1 MRLAIIATTGHNI
14 TSQDNGCCRVSMLRS
29 LSGKERDIYDR
40 VCAYIDRYATPALR
54 HEAEVGEYIFGG
66 VESRRFIKG
75 FAANGWLVPH
85 WPEAYGGLGATA
97 VLSYSIRDAMSRA
110 GIPHSF
116 CAAHMAGDVLIKH
129 GSQYLREHF
138 LARIARGEIEFAV
151 GYSEPG
157 AGSDLLA
164 LRMKAEDCGDHYLVN
179 GQKVFNTHAHQAE
192 YHWLAVRTDPDAPN
206 HKAISILLVDLDQ
219 PGITVRPMITIAG
232 SRTNEVFYEDV
243 RVPKERLVGEVNKGL
258 TYILG
263 QLARERLF
271 PPGQHFR
278 HFESIIRTIKGMPD
292 STMYRQRLAQS
303 RIELEASRL
312 LFERC
317 AILMD
322 QGKEADLESSLQK
335 LFMSDCAQKMSR
347 LGLDVVGSAGFGPPR
362 AEDHDVPVNAV
373 TKQLANVVL
382 TIYGGASEIQKNI
395 IAQRGLGLPR
405 VR

>member
-1 MRLAIIATTGHNI
+1 
-14 TSQDNGCCRVSMLRS
+14 MLGL

-40 VCAYIDRYATPALR
+40 VCAYIDQHATPALR
-54 HEAEVGEYIFGG
+54 HEAEFGEYIFGG
-66 VESRRFIKG
+66 VESRRFIKE

-97 VLSYSIRDAMSRA
+97 VLSYSIREAMSRA

-129 GSQYLREHF
+129 GSQYLRDHF

-164 LRMKAEDCGDHYLVN
+164 LRMKAEDRGDHYLVN

-192 YHWLAVRTDPDAPN
+192 YHWLAVRTDPEAPN
-206 HKAISILLVDLDQ
+206 HKAISILLVDLDA
-219 PGITVRPMITIAG
+219 PGVTVRPMFTIAG

-243 RVPKERLVGEVNKGL
+243 KVAKDRLVGEANRGF

-271 PPGQHFR
+271 PPGQHLR
-278 HFESIIRTIKGMPD
+278 HFDSIVRTVARMPV
-292 STMYRQRLAQS
+292 STPFRQRLAQS

-312 LFERC
+312 LYERC
-317 AILMD
+317 AMMMD
-322 QGKEADLESSLQK
+322 EGKDPDLESSMQK

-347 LGLDVVGSAGFGPPR
+347 LGLDVSGSTGFGP
-362 AEDHDVPVNAV
+362 ATDGDEINAV

>member
-1 MRLAIIATTGHNI
+1 
-14 TSQDNGCCRVSMLRS
+14 MLS
-29 LSGKERDIYDR
+29 LLSGQERKVYDQ
-40 VCAYIDRYATPALR
+40 VCAYIEQNATPALR
-54 HEAEVGEYIFGG
+54 HEAEFGEYIFGG

-75 FAANGWLVPH
+75 FAANGWLVPN
-85 WPEAYGGLGATA
+85 WPEAYGGLGGTA
-97 VLSYSIRDAMSRA
+97 VLSYSIREAMSRA

-129 GSQYLREHF
+129 GSQYLRDFF

-164 LRMKAEDCGDHYLVN
+164 MRMKAEDCGDHYVVN
-179 GQKVFNTHAHQAE
+179 GQKIFNTHAHQAE
-192 YHWLAVRTDPDAPN
+192 YHWLAVRTDPEAPN
-206 HKAISILLVDLDQ
+206 HKALSILLVDLDS
-219 PGITVRPMITIAG
+219 PGVTVRPMITIAG

-243 RVPKERLVGEVNKGL
+243 RVPKDRLVGEANRGF

-271 PPGQHFR
+271 PPGQHLR
-278 HFESIIRTIKGMPD
+278 HFNSIVRAFKSAPD
-292 STMYRQRLAQS
+292 AAVFRQRLAQS

-312 LFERC
+312 LYERC

-335 LFMSDCAQKMSR
+335 LFMSDCAQRMSR
-347 LGLDVVGSAGFGPPR
+347 LGLDIARSAGFGPAR
-362 AEDHDVPVNAV
+362 ADDEDLPVNAV
-373 TKQLANVVL
+373 TRHLANVVL
-382 TIYGGASEIQKNI
+382 TIYGGASEIQKNM

-405 VR
+405 GR

>member
-1 MRLAIIATTGHNI
+1 
-14 TSQDNGCCRVSMLRS
+14 MLKL
-29 LSGKERDIYDR
+29 LSSRERDVYDQ
-40 VCAYIDRYATPALR
+40 VCGYIEQHATPALR

-66 VESRRFIKG
+66 VESRRFMKG

-85 WPEAYGGLGATA
+85 WPEAYGGLGSTA
-97 VLSYSIRDAMSRA
+97 VLSYSIREAMSRA

-116 CAAHMAGDVLIKH
+116 CAAHMAGDVLIKY
-129 GSQYLREHF
+129 GSPYLRDLF

-157 AGSDLLA
+157 AGSDMLS

-206 HKAISILLVDLDQ
+206 HKAISILLVDLDA
-219 PGITVRPMITIAG
+219 PGVTVRPMITIAG

-243 RVPKERLVGEVNKGL
+243 RVPKERLVGEINKGF

-271 PPGQHFR
+271 PPGQHLR
-278 HFESIIRTIKGMPD
+278 HFDSIIRTIKGTPD
-292 STMYRQRLAQS
+292 STRFRQRMAQS

-312 LFERC
+312 LYERC

-322 QGKEADLESSLQK
+322 QGREADLESSMQK
-335 LFMSDCAQKMSR
+335 LFMSDCAQKMSK
-347 LGLDVVGSAGFGPPR
+347 LGLDVSGSAGFGPAHPDD
-362 AEDHDVPVNAV
+362 EDLPVNAV
-373 TKQLANVVL
+373 TKQLANIVL
-382 TIYGGASEIQKNI
+382 TIYGGASEIQKNM

-405 VR
+405 IR

>member
-1 MRLAIIATTGHNI
+1 M
-14 TSQDNGCCRVSMLRS
+14 SMLRL
-29 LSGKERDIYDR
+29 LSSAERDIYDR
-40 VCAYIDRYATPALR
+40 VCAYIDRNATPALR
-54 HEAEVGEYIFGG
+54 TEAELGEYIFGG
-66 VESRRFIKG
+66 VESRRFMKG

-85 WPEAYGGLGATA
+85 WPRAYGGLDATA
-97 VLSYSIRDAMSRA
+97 VLSYSIREAMSRA

-129 GSQYLREHF
+129 GSDHLRDLF

-164 LRMKAEDCGDHYLVN
+164 LRMKAEDRGDHYLVN

-206 HKAISILLVDLDQ
+206 HKALSILLVDLDA
-219 PGITVRPMITIAG
+219 PGVTVRPMYTIAG

-243 RVPKERLVGEVNKGL
+243 RVPKDRLVGEANKGF

-271 PPGQHFR
+271 PPGQHLR
-278 HFESIIRTIKGMPD
+278 HFDSIVRTVAQMPD
-292 STMYRQRLAQS
+292 STPYRQRLAQS

-312 LFERC
+312 LYERC
-317 AILMD
+317 AMMMD
-322 QGKEADLESSLQK
+322 EGKDPDLESSMQK

-347 LGLDVVGSAGFGPPR
+347 LGLDVSGGAGFGP
-362 AEDHDVPVNAV
+362 ACEGDEVNAV

-405 VR
+405 SR

>member
-1 MRLAIIATTGHNI
+1 M
-14 TSQDNGCCRVSMLRS
+14 SMLRL
-29 LSGKERDIYDR
+29 LSAKERQVYDR
-40 VCAYIDRYATPALR
+40 VCAYIEQHATPALR

-66 VESRRFIKG
+66 PESRRFIKD
-75 FAANGWLVPH
+75 FAVNGWLVPH
-85 WPEAYGGLGATA
+85 WPVAYGGLEATA
-97 VLSYSIRDAMSRA
+97 VLSYSIREAMSRA

-116 CAAHMAGDVLIKH
+116 CAAHMAGDVLIKY
-129 GSQYLREHF
+129 GSQHLRDHF

-157 AGSDLLA
+157 AGSDMLSLK
-164 LRMKAEDCGDHYLVN
+164 MKAEDCGDHYLVN
-179 GQKVFNTHAHQAE
+179 GQKVFNTHAHQAQ
-192 YHWLAVRTDPDAPN
+192 YHWLAVRTDQDAAN
-206 HKAISILLVDLDQ
+206 HKAISILIVDLDA
-219 PGITVRPMITIAG
+219 PGVTVRPMITIAG
-232 SRTNEVFYEDV
+232 SRTNEVFYTDV
-243 RVPKERLVGEVNKGL
+243 RVPKTRLVGEVNKGF

-271 PPGQHFR
+271 PPGQHSR
-278 HFESIIRTIKGMPD
+278 YFESIIRAVRRSPD
-292 STMYRQRLAQS
+292 ATRFRQRMAQS

-312 LFERC
+312 LYERC

-335 LFMSDCAQKMSR
+335 LFMSDCAQKMSK
-347 LGLDVVGSAGFGPPR
+347 LGLDVSGAAGFGPAGSDDP
-362 AEDHDVPVNAV
+362 DLPVNAV
-373 TKQLANVVL
+373 TRHLANIVL

>member
-1 MRLAIIATTGHNI
+1 
-14 TSQDNGCCRVSMLRS
+14 MLRL
-29 LSGKERDIYDR
+29 LSEPERAIYER
-40 VCAYIDRYATPALR
+40 VCVYIEEHTTPALR
-54 HEAEVGEYIFGG
+54 REAELGEYIFGG
-66 VESRRFIKG
+66 VESRRFVRG
-75 FAANGWLVPH
+75 FAASGWLVPH
-85 WPEAYGGLGATA
+85 WPEVYGGLGATA
-97 VLSYSIRDAMSRA
+97 VLSYSIREAMSRA

-129 GSQYLREHF
+129 GSPHLRDLF

-157 AGSDLLA
+157 AGSDMLA
-164 LRMKAEDCGDHYLVN
+164 LRMKAEDRGDHFLVN

-192 YHWLAVRTDPDAPN
+192 YHWLAVRTDPVAPN
-206 HKAISILLVDLDQ
+206 HKALSILLVDLDS
-219 PGITVRPMITIAG
+219 PGVTVRPMFTIAG
-232 SRTNEVFYEDV
+232 SRTNEVFYDDV
-243 RVPKERLVGEVNKGL
+243 RVPKERLVGELNQGF

-271 PPGQHFR
+271 PPGQHLR
-278 HFESIIRTIKGMPD
+278 HFDTIVREVAALPD
-292 STMYRQRLAQS
+292 PGRFRQRLAQS
-303 RIELEASRL
+303 RIELEGSRL
-312 LFERC
+312 LYERC

-322 QGKEADLESSLQK
+322 QGKDPDLESSLQK
-335 LFMSDCAQKMSR
+335 QFMSDCAQKLSR
-347 LGLDVVGSAGFGPPR
+347 LGLDVRGSAGFGP
-362 AEDHDVPVNAV
+362 ALAGEEVNAV

>member
-1 MRLAIIATTGHNI
+1 M
-14 TSQDNGCCRVSMLRS
+14 SMLRL
-29 LSGKERDIYDR
+29 LSAKERQVYDS
-40 VCAYIDRYATPALR
+40 VCAYIERHATPALR
-54 HEAEVGEYIFGG
+54 HEAEFGEYIFGG
-66 VESRRFIKG
+66 AESRRFIKD

-85 WPEAYGGLGATA
+85 WPEAYGGLGGSA
-97 VLSYSIRDAMSRA
+97 VLSYSIREAMSRA

-116 CAAHMAGDVLIKH
+116 CAAHMAGDVLIKY
-129 GSQYLREHF
+129 GSQHLRDHF

-157 AGSDLLA
+157 AGSDMLSLK
-164 LRMKAEDCGDHYLVN
+164 MKAEDCGDHYLVN

-192 YHWLAVRTDPDAPN
+192 YHWLAVRTDQDAPN
-206 HKAISILLVDLDQ
+206 HKAISILLVDLDA
-219 PGITVRPMITIAG
+219 PGVSVRPMITIAG
-232 SRTNEVFYEDV
+232 SRTNEVFYTDV
-243 RVPKERLVGEVNKGL
+243 RVPKTRLVGEVNKGF

-278 HFESIIRTIKGMPD
+278 HFESIVRTLRRSPD
-292 STMYRQRLAQS
+292 VTRFRQRMAQT

-312 LFERC
+312 LYERC
-317 AILMD
+317 ATLMD

-335 LFMSDCAQKMSR
+335 LFMSDCAQKMSK
-347 LGLDVVGSAGFGPPR
+347 LGLDASGAAGFGPADDPDL
-362 AEDHDVPVNAV
+362 AVNAM
-373 TKQLANVVL
+373 TKHLANVVL

>member
-1 MRLAIIATTGHNI
+1 
-14 TSQDNGCCRVSMLRS
+14 MLS
-29 LSGKERDIYDR
+29 LLSGKERDIYDR
-40 VCAYIDRYATPALR
+40 VCAYIEQNATPALR

-66 VESRRFIKG
+66 VESRRFIKD

-85 WPEAYGGLGATA
+85 WPEAYGGLGGTA
-97 VLSYSIRDAMSRA
+97 VLSYSIREAMSRA

-116 CAAHMAGDVLIKH
+116 CAAHMAGDVLIKY
-129 GSQYLREHF
+129 GSQYLKDFF

-157 AGSDLLA
+157 AGSDMLS

-192 YHWLAVRTDPDAPN
+192 YHWLAVRTDPEAPN
-206 HKAISILLVDLDQ
+206 HKALSILLVDLDS
-219 PGITVRPMITIAG
+219 PGVTVRPMITIAG

-243 RVPKERLVGEVNKGL
+243 RVPKDRLVGEVNKGF

-271 PPGQHFR
+271 PPGQHLR
-278 HFESIIRTIKGMPD
+278 HFDSIVRAFKSAPD
-292 STMYRQRLAQS
+292 AAVFRQRLAQS

-312 LFERC
+312 LYERC

-347 LGLDVVGSAGFGPPR
+347 LGLDIGRSAGFAPAR
-362 AEDHDVPVNAV
+362 ADDEDLPVNAV
-373 TKQLANVVL
+373 TRHLANVVL
-382 TIYGGASEIQKNI
+382 TIYGGASEIQKNM